1 MHHSVAWH
9 TDGYRLLVLTNSPA
23 HHGEILLACGRSK
36 IDESRNAAK
45 HRDVEEAD
53 VGDVVHRVHSAS
65 HNIDDSRIGIDAKV
79 LGYLVVGALYESA
92 VHSPHGAQSPLGH
105 TRNHGNSLF
114 LGNAHVKMLRASLLA
129 LVGSK
134 SGSRWSAGCHGN
146 EGIVLLHLAQHPVA
160 EELLISL
167 AGLYLRHSSVGVSH
181 RSAAILKIERH
192 SPMPSL
198 LVLNGR
204 SIAMSLLRVDMHH
217 SRAVG
222 VLDATEHLNKLFDV
236 IALLQILILKSPSL
250 KPVVLALAVALSQ
263 RTQILVYTAVVLGY
277 RHLVVVHHND
287 DARAKLR
294 SLVESLESLTAR
306 QRAVAYHGNDVL
318 LCALYVTGLLQARGK
333 TDGGGSVAHL
343 KIVVLRTLRRR
354 RISRYCI
361 HIVYVAQESRRTS
374 G

>member
-1 MHHSVAWH
+1 
-9 TDGYRLLVLTNSPA
+9 
-23 HHGEILLACGRSK
+23 
-36 IDESRNAAK
+36 
-45 HRDVEEAD
+45 
-53 VGDVVHRVHSAS
+53 
-65 HNIDDSRIGIDAKV
+65 
-79 LGYLVVGALYESA
+79 
-92 VHSPHGAQSPLGH
+92 
-105 TRNHGNSLF
+105 
-114 LGNAHVKMLRASLLA
+114 MLRASLLA
-129 LVGSK
+129 LVGCK
-134 SGSRWSAGCHGN
+134 SGSRRSAGCHGN

-160 EELLISL
+160 EELLISF
-167 AGLYLRHSSVGVSH
+167 AGLYLRHSSVGVFH

-198 LVLNGR
+198 LVLHGR
-204 SIAMSLLRVDMHH
+204 GIAMSLLRVDMHH

-318 LCALYVTGLLQARGK
+318 LCALHVAGLLQARGK

-374 G
+374 GQYLVRITLVADVENKLVLRSVEHIMQGHCSLYEAKVWSHVSAMLAHTVEHGAACLVGYCIQGLDVHAFQVGRRLYFLYIHFLFYCLLSFVTLLQSYE